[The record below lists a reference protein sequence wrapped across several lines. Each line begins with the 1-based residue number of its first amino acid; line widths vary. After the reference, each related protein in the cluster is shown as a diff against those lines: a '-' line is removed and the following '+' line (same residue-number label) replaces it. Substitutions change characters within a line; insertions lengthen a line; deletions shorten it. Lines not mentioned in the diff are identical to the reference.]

1 MLDSSEAKRMLLII
15 NPVSGKKLAQRSLPE
30 VIKLFSDGGY
40 FVTVMATS
48 RRGDATAFAA
58 QYGGDFDLIVC
69 VGGDG
74 TLNEVV
80 TGMVEKRVDTPLG
93 YIPAGSTND
102 FAACHKLSS
111 DMITAAQNILVGSPA
126 QFDVGRFGD
135 AYFNYVAA
143 FGAFSWLSYTTPQNL
158 KNVFG
163 HSAYIMDAVKDLPRV
178 KSEWLSFNAG
188 GKTYQGNF
196 IFGAICSSTSVAG
209 VFELPENIV
218 DTCDGMFEVLLIHEP
233 PTIIDYQNIIR
244 SMLEKD
250 YDSNPYIEFFQV
262 SRLTVDSRKKHTDW
276 SLDGE
281 HAVAAQ
287 NMAVE
292 ILRGVVTLIS

>member
-102 FAACHKLSS
+102 FATSLQISS
-111 DMITAAQNILVGSPA
+111 NPVTAA
-126 QFDVGRFGD
+126 
-135 AYFNYVAA
+135 
-143 FGAFSWLSYTTPQNL
+143 
-158 KNVFG
+158 
-163 HSAYIMDAVKDLPRV
+163 
-178 KSEWLSFNAG
+178 E
-188 GKTYQGNF
+188 
-196 IFGAICSSTSVAG
+196 AIVAG
-209 VFELPENIV
+209 VCLRVETPEALTKALTGWPGPGPEAIGAFFAAHSGATEKTLAAL
-218 DTCDGMFEVLLIHEP
+218 D
-233 PTIIDYQNIIR
+233 
-244 SMLEKD
+244 SMVK
-250 YDSNPYIEFFQV
+250 F
-262 SRLTVDSRKKHTDW
+262 
-276 SLDGE
+276 
-281 HAVAAQ
+281 A
-287 NMAVE
+287 
-292 ILRGVVTLIS
+292 